1 MIITAR
7 FIDRIDEID
16 AAQWD
21 ALRPDDNPFVSH
33 AFLAGLEQHG
43 CLTARNGWVPHHL
56 TLHNGGDL
64 IGAAPVYLK
73 GNSHGEFVFDHAWA
87 DAYWRNGIDYYPK
100 LLCAVPYSPVAGPR
114 LLVGKLPSTQLR
126 DAGLAALRAEVQR
139 LGLSSAHINFNEA
152 STPSNDWL
160 ARSDWQ
166 FHWTNRSWNNF
177 DAFLQCLSA
186 KKRKNIRQER
196 AHVKRAGVRFRWL
209 HGDEATDADL
219 ATMHRFYL
227 ETFSEKGN
235 LAALSLDFFH
245 HLARS
250 LPRQTLVVLADREG
264 AAVAGALLLRSSTTL
279 YGRYWGA
286 IDPLPGLH
294 FETCYY
300 QGIEYCLANGLDRFE
315 PGAQGEHKLARG
327 FLPTATHSQ
336 HYVDDPR
343 FRAAIEDALRRE
355 TVGQQRHFAELMQ
368 HSPYRH
374 D

>member
-7 FIDRIDEID
+7 FIDRINEID

-33 AFLAGLEQHG
+33 AFLAGLEEHG
-43 CLTARNGWVPHHL
+43 CLSARNGWVPHHL
-56 TLHNGGDL
+56 TLHIGDVL
-64 IGAAPVYLK
+64 VGAAPVYLK

-87 DAYWRNGIDYYPK
+87 EAYWRNGIDYYPK

-114 LLVGKLPSTQLR
+114 LLIGKQPIGDLR
-126 DAGLAALRAEVQR
+126 DAALAALTAEVQR
-139 LGLSSAHINFNEA
+139 LELSSAHINFDEA
-152 STPSNDWL
+152 STPASDWL

-166 FHWTNRSWNNF
+166 FHWTNRSWANF
-177 DAFLQCLSA
+177 DAFLQSLSA

-196 AHVKRAGVRFRWL
+196 AQVERAGIRFRWL
-209 HGDEATDADL
+209 HGDEASDADI
-219 ATMHRFYL
+219 ARMHRFYL
-227 ETFSEKGN
+227 VTFSDKGN

-250 LPRQTLVVLADREG
+250 LPRQTLIILADRDGE
-264 AAVAGALLLRSSTTL
+264 AVAGALLLRSATTL

-286 IDPLPGLH
+286 MDPLPGLH

-336 HYVDDPR
+336 HYIDDPL
-343 FRAAIEDALRRE
+343 FRAAIKDALERE
-355 TVGQQRHFAELMQ
+355 TVGQQRYFAELMQ